1 MQLPFSVEQFF
12 GVFRDYNTS
21 LWPAQVFLVGL
32 ALMTLA
38 FVFYPRRWSGAVIS
52 AILAFLWAWLGLAY
66 HLAFFTAIN
75 PLAYGFSAV
84 SLAGAALFF
93 WQGVV
98 CRRLEFRG
106 ARSART
112 VAGLVLIAFA
122 LLVYPAWSM
131 AVGHSYPAIP
141 TFGVPCPTTIFT
153 IGLLCLA
160 VAPYPRSPLVVPVVW
175 CFIGAQAVFLLDVPP
190 DTGVIA
196 AGVAGVVLLAR
207 AKVAIKPGATISG

>member
-12 GVFRDYNTS
+12 GVFRDYNTT

-32 ALMTLA
+32 ALMAIALL
-38 FVFYPRRWSGAVIS
+38 FFPRRWSGVAVS
-52 AILAFLWAWLGLAY
+52 AILTFFWAWLGLAY

-98 CRRLEFRG
+98 CRRLEFRW
-106 ARSART
+106 ARSARAA
-112 VAGLVLIAFA
+112 AGLVLIAFA
-122 LLVYPAWSM
+122 LVVYPAWSM
-131 AVGHSYPAIP
+131 VAGHSYPAMP

-153 IGLLCLA
+153 IGLLCFV
-160 VAPYPRSPLVVPVVW
+160 VAPYPRSPLVVPVLW
-175 CFIGAQAVFLLDVPP
+175 CLVGVQAVFLLDVPP
-190 DTGVIA
+190 DSGLIA
-196 AGVAGVVLLAR
+196 AGVAGVVLLTR
-207 AKVAIKPGATISG
+207 AKVAVKPAGARS